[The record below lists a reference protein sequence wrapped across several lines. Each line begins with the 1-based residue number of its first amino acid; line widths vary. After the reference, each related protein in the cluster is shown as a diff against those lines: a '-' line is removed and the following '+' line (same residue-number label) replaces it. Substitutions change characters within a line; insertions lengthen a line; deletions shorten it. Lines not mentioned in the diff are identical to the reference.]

1 MKTLFFAALIISKSF
16 ALFSQTQGGFLD
28 ARDGKVYKTISIG
41 TQIWM
46 AENLNYATENGSWC
60 YDESHAACDTY
71 GRLYD
76 FATAQTAC
84 MQGWRLPAK
93 EDYDQLLEFL
103 KKEKD
108 VFSAIKSGGNSGFNS
123 LLSGWRG
130 LNGNSYGQLSQE
142 RFWTS
147 SSWIGMNA
155 WFLSLDATT
164 SMVKMDSD
172 NRDLGLSV
180 RCIKMKE

>member
-1 MKTLFFAALIISKSF
+1 MKTTLFIALITTMSISV
-16 ALFSQTQGGFLD
+16 FSQTQGGFLD

-46 AENLNYATENGSWC
+46 AENLNYVTEAGSWC
-60 YDESHAACDTY
+60 YDESHAACDKY
-71 GRLYD
+71 GRLYN
-76 FATAQTAC
+76 FETAQNVC
-84 MQGWRLPAK
+84 MSGWRLPEK
-93 EDYDQLLEFL
+93 EDFDKLLLFVKNET
-103 KKEKD
+103 D
-108 VFSAIKSGGNSGFNS
+108 VFSAIKSGGKSGFNS

-155 WFLSLDATT
+155 WFLSLDAST

-180 RCIKMKE
+180 RCIKIME